1 MVKNVNNQIFG
12 PKAIEVMSIP
22 NLLQPLEQV
31 ITWDKAFNSEEI
43 LDIISLGEMAEFQQG
58 VIGATKE
65 DIDDGN
71 SPFRHVPEVRNS
83 DVSWILPSE
92 QSEWL
97 YRRMQNLCAKVNSDK
112 FQFDLEKFEV
122 FQYGKYKEGQF
133 YNWHIDAGPNL
144 MVHRKLSLMVAL
156 TPPEE
161 YEGGE
166 ICINTNGNQDEPLIL
181 KMEPGSVIVIPSW
194 VPHVVKP
201 ITKGERVSLVA
212 WVTGPKFR

>member
-1 MVKNVNNQIFG
+1 MNVNMQNFG
-12 PKAIEVMSIP
+12 IKGQQALAIP
-22 NLLQPLEQV
+22 NIFQPLESA
-31 ITWDKAFNSEEI
+31 ITWEKAFNNEEI

-58 VIGATKE
+58 VIGVNQG
-65 DIDDGN
+65 DIDSGN
-71 SPFRHVPEVRNS
+71 SPHRLAPEVRNS

-97 YRRMQNLCAKVNSDK
+97 YHRMQNLCAKVNLDK
-112 FQFDLEKFEV
+112 FQFDLDKFEV

-133 YNWHIDAGPNL
+133 YNWHTDSGPTL
-144 MVHRKLSLMVAL
+144 PLHRKLSLMVAL

-161 YEGGE
+161 YDGGE
-166 ICINTNGNQDEPLIL
+166 ICINTNGNQDEPLVF

-201 ITKGERVSLVA
+201 VTRGERVSLVA
-212 WVTGPKFR
+212 WATGPKFR

>member
-1 MVKNVNNQIFG
+1 MNVNMQNFG
-12 PKAIEVMSIP
+12 IKGQQAMAIP
-22 NLLQPLEQV
+22 NILQPLEPA
-31 ITWDKAFNSEEI
+31 ITWEKAFNNEEI

-58 VIGATKE
+58 VIGVNQG
-65 DIDDGN
+65 DIDSGN
-71 SPFRHVPEVRNS
+71 SPHRLAPEVRNS

-97 YRRMQNLCAKVNSDK
+97 YYRMQNLCAKVNLDK

-133 YNWHIDAGPNL
+133 YNWHTDSGPTL
-144 MVHRKLSLMVAL
+144 PLHRKLSLMVAL
-156 TPPEE
+156 TPPDE
-161 YEGGE
+161 YDGGE
-166 ICINTNGNQDEPLIL
+166 ICINTNGNQDVPLVL

-194 VPHVVKP
+194 VPHIVKP

-212 WVTGPKFR
+212 WATGPKFR

>member
-1 MVKNVNNQIFG
+1 MNVNNQNFG
-12 PKAIEVMSIP
+12 IKGQQALAIP
-22 NLLQPLEQV
+22 NILQPLEQV
-31 ITWDKAFNSEEI
+31 ITWEKAFNSEEI

-58 VIGATKE
+58 VIGSNKE
-65 DIDDGN
+65 DIDNGE

-97 YRRMQNLCAKVNSDK
+97 YYRMQNLCARVNLDK

-144 MVHRKLSLMVAL
+144 TVHRKLSLMVAL

-166 ICINTNGNQDEPLIL
+166 LLINTNGNADDPLKL
-181 KMEPGSVIVIPSW
+181 KLEAGSVIVIPSW
-194 VPHVVKP
+194 VPHIVKP
-201 ITKGERVSLVA
+201 ITKGERVSLVVWA
-212 WVTGPKFR
+212 TGPKFR

>member
-1 MVKNVNNQIFG
+1 MNVNMQNFG
-12 PKAIEVMSIP
+12 IKGQQALAIP
-22 NLLQPLEQV
+22 NIFQPLEPA
-31 ITWDKAFNSEEI
+31 ITWEKAFNNEEI

-58 VIGATKE
+58 VIGVNQG
-65 DIDDGN
+65 DIDSGN
-71 SPFRHVPEVRNS
+71 SPHRLAPEVRNS

-97 YRRMQNLCAKVNSDK
+97 YHRMQNLCAKVNLDK

-133 YNWHIDAGPNL
+133 YNWHTDSGPTL
-144 MVHRKLSLMVAL
+144 PLHRKLSLMVAL
-156 TPPEE
+156 TPPDE
-161 YEGGE
+161 YDGGE
-166 ICINTNGNQDEPLIL
+166 ICINTNGNQDEPLVL

-201 ITKGERVSLVA
+201 VTRGERVSLVA
-212 WVTGPKFR
+212 WATGPKFR

>member
-1 MVKNVNNQIFG
+1 MQNFG
-12 PKAIEVMSIP
+12 IKGQEALAIP
-22 NLLQPLEQV
+22 NILQPLEPA
-31 ITWDKAFNSEEI
+31 ITWEKAFNNEEI

-58 VIGATKE
+58 VIGVNQG
-65 DIDDGN
+65 DIDSGN
-71 SPFRHVPEVRNS
+71 SPHRLAPEVRNS

-97 YRRMQNLCAKVNSDK
+97 YKRMQNLCAKVNLDK

-133 YNWHIDAGPNL
+133 YNWHTDSGPTL
-144 MVHRKLSLMVAL
+144 PMHRKLSLMVAL
-156 TPPEE
+156 TPPDE
-161 YEGGE
+161 YDGGE
-166 ICINTNGNQDEPLIL
+166 ICINTNGNQDEPLVL

-201 ITKGERVSLVA
+201 VTRGERVSLVA
-212 WVTGPKFR
+212 WATGPKFR

>member
-1 MVKNVNNQIFG
+1 MQNFG
-12 PKAIEVMSIP
+12 IKGQQALAIP
-22 NLLQPLEQV
+22 NIFQPLEPA
-31 ITWDKAFNSEEI
+31 ITWEKAFNNEEI

-58 VIGATKE
+58 VIGVNQG
-65 DIDDGN
+65 DIDSGN
-71 SPFRHVPEVRNS
+71 SPHRLAPEVRNS

-97 YRRMQNLCAKVNSDK
+97 YHRMQNLCAKVNLDK

-133 YNWHIDAGPNL
+133 YNWHTDSGPTL
-144 MVHRKLSLMVAL
+144 PLHRKLSLMVAL
-156 TPPEE
+156 TPPDE
-161 YEGGE
+161 YDGGE
-166 ICINTNGNQDEPLIL
+166 ICINTNGNQDEPLVL

-201 ITKGERVSLVA
+201 VTRGERVSLVA
-212 WVTGPKFR
+212 WATGPKFR

>member
-1 MVKNVNNQIFG
+1 MNVNMQNFG
-12 PKAIEVMSIP
+12 IKGQEALAIP
-22 NLLQPLEQV
+22 NILQPLEPA
-31 ITWDKAFNSEEI
+31 ITWEKAFNNEEI

-58 VIGATKE
+58 VIGINQE
-65 DIDDGN
+65 DIDSGN
-71 SPFRHVPEVRNS
+71 SPHRLAPEVRNS

-97 YRRMQNLCAKVNSDK
+97 YKRMQNLCAKVNLDK

-133 YNWHIDAGPNL
+133 YNWHTDSGPTL
-144 MVHRKLSLMVAL
+144 PMHRKLSLMVAL
-156 TPPEE
+156 TPPDE
-161 YEGGE
+161 YDGGE
-166 ICINTNGNQDEPLIL
+166 ICINTNGNQDEPLVL

-201 ITKGERVSLVA
+201 VTRGERVSLVA
-212 WVTGPKFR
+212 WATGPKFR

>member
-1 MVKNVNNQIFG
+1 MNVNMQNFG
-12 PKAIEVMSIP
+12 IKGQQALAIP
-22 NLLQPLEQV
+22 NIFQPLEPA
-31 ITWDKAFNSEEI
+31 ITWEKAFNNEEI

-58 VIGATKE
+58 VIGVNQG
-65 DIDDGN
+65 DIDSGN
-71 SPFRHVPEVRNS
+71 SPHRLAPEVRNS

-97 YRRMQNLCAKVNSDK
+97 YHRMQNLCAKVNLDK

-133 YNWHIDAGPNL
+133 YNWHTDSGPTL
-144 MVHRKLSLMVAL
+144 PMHRKLSLMVAL
-156 TPPEE
+156 THPDE
-161 YEGGE
+161 YDGGE
-166 ICINTNGNQDEPLIL
+166 ICINTNGNQDEPLVL

-201 ITKGERVSLVA
+201 VTRGERVSLVA
-212 WVTGPKFR
+212 WATGPKFR

>member
-1 MVKNVNNQIFG
+1 MNVNMQNFG
-12 PKAIEVMSIP
+12 IKGQEALAIP
-22 NLLQPLEQV
+22 NILQPLEPA
-31 ITWDKAFNSEEI
+31 ITWEKAFNNEEI

-58 VIGATKE
+58 VIGVNQG
-65 DIDDGN
+65 DIDSGN
-71 SPFRHVPEVRNS
+71 SPHRLAPEVRNS

-97 YRRMQNLCAKVNSDK
+97 YKRMQNLCAKVNLDK

-133 YNWHIDAGPNL
+133 YNWHTDSGPTL
-144 MVHRKLSLMVAL
+144 PMHRKLSLMVAL
-156 TPPEE
+156 TPPDE
-161 YEGGE
+161 YDGGE
-166 ICINTNGNQDEPLIL
+166 ICINTNGNQDEPLVL

-201 ITKGERVSLVA
+201 VTRGERVSLVA
-212 WVTGPKFR
+212 WATGPKFR